1 MAGRLVATAG
11 GTRPSTDP
19 EPKPEMSIRPPH
31 AHRKLPGSRL
41 PAWRLLLA
49 LGLAVAPAVADDLD
63 PATRQILID
72 GVAAASAMDFYYAR
86 CRGDISG
93 RQTDN
98 LNKLLVGK
106 LRTTVLS
113 VEDDLFPQRNYR
125 LTRQQLEQDFLDTL
139 RNVGG
144 CPGAKESGLPDR
156 LRARYDSALDA
167 IRALP

>member
-1 MAGRLVATAG
+1 MPDRAAAVRVRTISNPAPAMPSRHRARTATRAWG
-11 GTRPSTDP
+11 G
-19 EPKPEMSIRPPH
+19 
-31 AHRKLPGSRL
+31 
-41 PAWRLLLA
+41 RLLLT
-49 LGLAVAPAVADDLD
+49 LCLLAPPLAAGEFD

-72 GVAAASAMDFYYAR
+72 GVTSATAMDIYYAR

-113 VEDDLFPQRNYR
+113 VEDDLFPERDYRRARQR
-125 LTRQQLEQDFLDTL
+125 LEQDFLATL
-139 RNVGG
+139 RDAGG
-144 CPGAKESGLPDR
+144 CPGAKTSGLPER
-156 LRARYDSALDA
+156 LRASYDSALDA